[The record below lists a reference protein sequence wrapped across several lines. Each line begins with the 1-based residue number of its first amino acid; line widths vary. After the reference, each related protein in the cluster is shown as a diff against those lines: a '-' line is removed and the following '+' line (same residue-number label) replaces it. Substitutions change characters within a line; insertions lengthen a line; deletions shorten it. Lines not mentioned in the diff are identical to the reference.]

1 MYTRAVFPLSLLTL
15 PSKIRLYIVILSYPV
30 SFILY
35 WYIFPITRNGTMILL
50 PTVLAAW
57 MFRAR
62 IAILCS
68 SIAFLGVVVLNSLM
82 LGTLFWPSSFT
93 ITNLLGFSAAILVGL
108 MVSAARYALYQVET
122 ARQQAA
128 EAEQQK
134 ILAYEQRLEAIRAEH
149 QMEIAYKHQRYLNQ
163 LKDEFI
169 LNVNHELRTPLT
181 ETYGYL
187 EILNQYCDTL
197 DEETQADFLNK
208 ALHGC
213 ENLIQLVNNVLAATY
228 ISGEGKEPNLEDF
241 VVAPVVE
248 NILDQF
254 DSQEKQKHCF
264 KIAIPATLA
273 IRADQ
278 EFFRRILRNL
288 ISNASKYAP
297 AHTPITLDAVVEF
310 EGTSENEAP
319 SYIRFCVQDAGPGI
333 PADEIPLLFEKFV
346 RLKRDL
352 SGKERGSGLGLYLC
366 KHLVEAMGGRIWIE
380 SSGIDGEGSS
390 FYFTLPGAPL
400 LPAS

>member
-1 MYTRAVFPLSLLTL
+1 MYTRAAFPLSLLTL

-35 WYIFPITRNGTMILL
+35 WFIFPVTHNGTTIVL

-62 IAILCS
+62 TAILCS
-68 SIAFLGVVVLNSLM
+68 LIAFSGVVVLNSLM
-82 LGTLFWPSSFT
+82 LSTLLWPSNLT
-93 ITNLLGFSAAILVGL
+93 ITSLLGFLAAILVGL
-108 MVSAARYALYQVET
+108 MISAARYALYQVE
-122 ARQQAA
+122 ASRQRAL

-134 ILAYEQRLEAIRAEH
+134 ILAYEQRLNAIKAEH
-149 QMEIAYKHQRYLNQ
+149 QMEIAYKQQRYLNQ

-187 EILNQYCDTL
+187 EMLKHYRETL
-197 DEETQADFLNK
+197 DEETQADFLSK
-208 ALHGC
+208 ALDGC
-213 ENLIQLVNNVLAATY
+213 ESLIQLVNNVLAATY
-228 ISGEGKEPNLEDF
+228 ISSEMKEPKQEDF
-241 VVAPVVE
+241 AVAPVVE
-248 NILDQF
+248 SMLDLL
-254 DSQEKQKHCF
+254 DPQEKQEHCF
-264 KIAIPATLA
+264 KVVIPAALT

-278 EFFRRILRNL
+278 EYVRRILRNL
-288 ISNASKYAP
+288 ISNACKYSP
-297 AHTPITLDAVVEF
+297 AHTLITLDAIEEF
-310 EGTSENEAP
+310 DATPENETPAR
-319 SYIRFCVQDAGPGI
+319 IRFCVQDAGPGI

-352 SGKERGSGLGLYLC
+352 SGRERGSGLGLYLC
-366 KHLVEAMGGRIWIE
+366 KHLVEAMSGRIWVE

-390 FYFTLPGAPL
+390 FYFTLPIQ
-400 LPAS
+400 

>member
-1 MYTRAVFPLSLLTL
+1 MYTRAAFPLSLLTL

-35 WYIFPITRNGTMILL
+35 WFIFPVTHNGTTIVL

-62 IAILCS
+62 TAILCS
-68 SIAFLGVVVLNSLM
+68 LIAFSGVVVLNSLM
-82 LGTLFWPSSFT
+82 LSTLLWPSNLT
-93 ITNLLGFSAAILVGL
+93 ITSLLGFLAAILVGL
-108 MVSAARYALYQVET
+108 MISSVRYALYQVEA
-122 ARQQAA
+122 ARQRAL

-134 ILAYEQRLEAIRAEH
+134 ILAYEQRLNAIKAEH
-149 QMEIAYKHQRYLNQ
+149 QMEIAYKQQRYLNQ

-187 EILNQYCDTL
+187 EMLKHYRETL
-197 DEETQADFLNK
+197 DEETQADFLSK
-208 ALHGC
+208 ALDGC
-213 ENLIQLVNNVLAATY
+213 ESLIQLVNNVLAATY
-228 ISGEGKEPNLEDF
+228 ISSEMKEPKQEDF
-241 VVAPVVE
+241 AVAPVVE
-248 NILDQF
+248 SMLDLL
-254 DSQEKQKHCF
+254 DPQEKQEHCF
-264 KIAIPATLA
+264 KVVIPAALT

-278 EFFRRILRNL
+278 EYVRRILRNL
-288 ISNASKYAP
+288 ISNACKYSP
-297 AHTPITLDAVVEF
+297 AHTLITLDAIEEF
-310 EGTSENEAP
+310 DATPENETPAR
-319 SYIRFCVQDAGPGI
+319 IRFCVQDAGPGI

-352 SGKERGSGLGLYLC
+352 SGRERGSGLGLYLC
-366 KHLVEAMGGRIWIE
+366 KHLVEAMSGRIWVE

-390 FYFTLPGAPL
+390 FYFTLPIQ
-400 LPAS
+400 

>member
-1 MYTRAVFPLSLLTL
+1 MYTRAAFPLSLLTL

-35 WYIFPITRNGTMILL
+35 WFIFPVTHNGTTIVL

-62 IAILCS
+62 TAILCS
-68 SIAFLGVVVLNSLM
+68 LIAFSGVVVLNSLM
-82 LGTLFWPSSFT
+82 LSTLLWPSNLT
-93 ITNLLGFSAAILVGL
+93 ITSLLGFLAAILVGL
-108 MVSAARYALYQVET
+108 MISAARYALYQVE
-122 ARQQAA
+122 ASRQRAL

-134 ILAYEQRLEAIRAEH
+134 MLAYEQRLNAIKAEH
-149 QMEIAYKHQRYLNQ
+149 QMEIAYKQQRYLNQ

-187 EILNQYCDTL
+187 EILKHYRETL
-197 DEETQADFLNK
+197 DEETQADFLSK
-208 ALHGC
+208 ALDGC
-213 ENLIQLVNNVLAATY
+213 ESLIQLVNNVLAATY
-228 ISGEGKEPNLEDF
+228 ISSEMKEPKQEDF
-241 VVAPVVE
+241 AVAPVVE
-248 NILDQF
+248 SMLDLL
-254 DSQEKQKHCF
+254 DPQEKQEHCF
-264 KIAIPATLA
+264 KVVIPAALT

-278 EFFRRILRNL
+278 EYVRRILRNL
-288 ISNASKYAP
+288 ISNACKYSP
-297 AHTPITLDAVVEF
+297 AHTLITLDAIEEF
-310 EGTSENEAP
+310 DATLENETPAR
-319 SYIRFCVQDAGPGI
+319 IRFCIQDAGPGI

-352 SGKERGSGLGLYLC
+352 SGRERGSGLGLYLC
-366 KHLVEAMGGRIWIE
+366 KHLVEAMSGRIWVE

-390 FYFTLPGAPL
+390 FYFTLPIQ
-400 LPAS
+400 

>member
-1 MYTRAVFPLSLLTL
+1 MYTRAAFPLSLLTL

-35 WYIFPITRNGTMILL
+35 WFIFPVTHNGTTIVL

-62 IAILCS
+62 TAILCS
-68 SIAFLGVVVLNSLM
+68 LIAFSGVVVLNSLM
-82 LGTLFWPSSFT
+82 LSTLLWPSNLT
-93 ITNLLGFSAAILVGL
+93 ITSLLGFLAAILVGL
-108 MVSAARYALYQVET
+108 MISAARYALYQVE
-122 ARQQAA
+122 ASRQRAL

-134 ILAYEQRLEAIRAEH
+134 MLAYEQRLNAIKAEH
-149 QMEIAYKHQRYLNQ
+149 QMEIAYKQQRYLNQ

-187 EILNQYCDTL
+187 EILKHYRETL
-197 DEETQADFLNK
+197 DEETQADFLSK
-208 ALHGC
+208 ALDGC
-213 ENLIQLVNNVLAATY
+213 ESLIQLVNNVLAATY
-228 ISGEGKEPNLEDF
+228 ISSEMKEPKQEDF
-241 VVAPVVE
+241 AVAPVVE
-248 NILDQF
+248 SMLDLL
-254 DSQEKQKHCF
+254 DPQEKQEHCF
-264 KIAIPATLA
+264 KVVIPAALT

-278 EFFRRILRNL
+278 EYVRRILRNL
-288 ISNASKYAP
+288 ISNACKYSP
-297 AHTPITLDAVVEF
+297 AHTLITLDAIEEF
-310 EGTSENEAP
+310 DATLENETPAR
-319 SYIRFCVQDAGPGI
+319 IRFCVQDAGPGI

-352 SGKERGSGLGLYLC
+352 SGRERGSGLGLYLC
-366 KHLVEAMGGRIWIE
+366 KHLVEAMSGRIWVE

-390 FYFTLPGAPL
+390 FYFTLPIQ
-400 LPAS
+400 

>member
-1 MYTRAVFPLSLLTL
+1 MYTRAAFPLSLLTL

-35 WYIFPITRNGTMILL
+35 WFIFPVTHNGTTIVL

-62 IAILCS
+62 TAILCS
-68 SIAFLGVVVLNSLM
+68 LIAFSGVVVLNSLM
-82 LGTLFWPSSFT
+82 LSTLLWPSNLT
-93 ITNLLGFSAAILVGL
+93 ITSLLGFLAAILVGL
-108 MVSAARYALYQVET
+108 MISAARYALYQVE
-122 ARQQAA
+122 ASRQRAL

-134 ILAYEQRLEAIRAEH
+134 MLAYEQRLNAIKAEH
-149 QMEIAYKHQRYLNQ
+149 QMEIAYKQQRYLNQ

-187 EILNQYCDTL
+187 EILKHYRETL
-197 DEETQADFLNK
+197 DEETQADFLSK
-208 ALHGC
+208 ALDGC
-213 ENLIQLVNNVLAATY
+213 ESLIQLVNNVLAATY
-228 ISGEGKEPNLEDF
+228 ISSEMKEPKQEDF
-241 VVAPVVE
+241 AVAPVVE
-248 NILDQF
+248 SMLDLL
-254 DSQEKQKHCF
+254 DPQEKQEHCF
-264 KIAIPATLA
+264 KVVIPAALT

-278 EFFRRILRNL
+278 EYVRRILRNL
-288 ISNASKYAP
+288 ISNACKYSP
-297 AHTPITLDAVVEF
+297 AHTLITLDAIEEF
-310 EGTSENEAP
+310 DATPENETPAR
-319 SYIRFCVQDAGPGI
+319 IRFCVQDAGPGI

-352 SGKERGSGLGLYLC
+352 SGRERGSGLGLYLC
-366 KHLVEAMGGRIWIE
+366 KHLVEAMSGRIWVE

-390 FYFTLPGAPL
+390 FYFTLPIQ
-400 LPAS
+400 